1 MPIDKLIPRYL
12 NKDDDYLI
20 VKSVE
25 MVDALNIQTSDDEG
39 GNAGVL
45 KNALG
50 NVLVATGTSGDVL
63 PSGTNTVIGSTSCK
77 QTGEIFYFVHNS
89 SNNHSIYQ
97 YTSIRNTVKLVYR
110 DSALNF
116 TATGFVKADCIVK
129 ENGETLLYF
138 TDGITDPK
146 KINATRALA
155 NTSGVSGYPYRA
167 NTGGAYTTDEK
178 LLSITTI
185 KAPPTTPLSV
195 AVSSVTGVT
204 GSNIK
209 NKSFQFAYQY
219 IYEDGE
225 LSAISSYSEIATN
238 YMSFLDGYVT
248 DDMKNFF
255 NAVVITYAYS
265 KADVSKI
272 RLLCREGNLNNFF
285 IIKEVDNNRDGTTGS
300 FTFTNDTIGTV
311 ISDNEINKQYDS
323 VPLSAR
329 SQVISGNRLSF
340 GGYTEFYDNTN
351 VSGSVEFSHDAFS
364 PKVISVSSTSAYS
377 SYIVSGA
384 GQYPVFNLNIS
395 DFPPASDSPVV
406 INLRFTVLAS
416 EITITSGATI
426 TVPTHVTSA
435 TGFGTAISSSGVANF
450 KLGETKFDIN
460 KSVIV
465 SSYTSLNELGSGIIN
480 AITGTTYSASVSPTV
495 PSYSVTKTDYTRTY
509 YYSGNLSL
517 NVSGSSIDAS
527 GNIIFNI
534 APVSGGLNIETSEIM
549 DKYLP
554 VASRPAYSVVTQ
566 VPALTW
572 NNKTLD
578 GVVYDYAWTAGSTTS
593 PPVDTKGSF
602 GLQTNSYSCF
612 KSGQRHKFGIVYYD
626 QYNRSSAVNEIGEY
640 YNQNEGER
648 TNQGKSSAI
657 LRINSNPPSWAK
669 KWQLVYSPYT
679 SYNFAY
685 RYSVAEAFLGAQTSG
700 SSTNRRIY
708 LSMRHLEG
716 NDNAYKEAKG
726 ALFNYSYAQGDKLR
740 VVSYTDPNTSG
751 TISYPSQYIFNIV
764 GYEYI
769 DTTGTINVAVTGGGT
784 AVTEYRSKGW
794 FLIVEDQPG
803 YFGFSA
809 VSVSGGTNNWD
820 NDAVIE
826 IYRPVIPTASPVYK
840 EISEV
845 YDVSGGLHN
854 GDRNQNA
861 VVSGTLNATG
871 STFIGT
877 ASGSAANLFVGDELE
892 LTNADPGTPES
903 PFYATIGT
911 ISFNANGFP
920 IITFSSFSGSAPA
933 TTSQYSYSLVSGTA
947 IVKSSNGDC
956 YYRPRQI
963 KLNPFA
969 SGTFAPS
976 VFDVSGIRYV
986 DYFVEDLSISDFYT
1000 SNYINIGRPNV
1011 AAPNAKQIDRK
1022 SSITYSEP
1030 YSLDTS
1036 VLKLSSFN
1044 GGQGNFVDLPNRY
1057 GAIEYMIDNGD
1068 SITVLQEVKCSII
1081 PINRNTIQYA
1091 DGNTNIAVST
1101 NYLGTENVYAGDYGT
1116 QNPESV
1122 KSYGGR
1128 VYFADVRAGKIVRIG
1143 GDGIELISEAKVDA
1157 YTQDKCFIISSTSG
1171 TYKVI
1176 GGADPQHGEYLVTY
1190 VNVSGGNSS
1199 IRDTIAYDMDD
1210 KVWNTRYSFIPE
1222 AYELMDNYM
1231 YTFASGS
1238 MYRHTDAAD
1247 RNSYYGSYT
1256 NSIISVISALNN
1268 SMVKAINAI
1277 SVEGSVAPYLT
1288 LVSSTTQSTRNIGS
1302 SEYSLREGNYYVD
1315 VPRNQSSSS
1324 TANYHA
1330 IGVVS
1335 ATGVTGGN
1343 LRLTFS
1349 SSINNMQFQSSGTT
1363 FITVTTGGVTGST
1376 TYTSATRISDTVLE
1390 LNGSGTAISVGV
1402 IFVNVSNASV
1412 DGDQMRSSY
1421 FLIKMDFDE
1430 STPIEI
1436 YSINTHFAESK
1447 LHNNLGQ

>member
-50 NVLVATGTSGDVL
+50 NVLVATGTSGDIL

-89 SNNHSIYQ
+89 DNNHSIYQ

-110 DSALNF
+110 DSALGF

-155 NTSGVSGYPYRA
+155 NASGVSGYPYRA

-195 AVSSVTGVT
+195 LVSSVTGVT

-225 LSAISSYSEIATN
+225 VSAISSYSEIATN

-351 VSGSVEFSHDAFS
+351 VSGSVVFDYER
-364 PKVISVSSTSAYS
+364 STQVLITLSTVTTGSTASALTT
-377 SYIVSGA
+377 VNN
-384 GQYPVFNLNIS
+384 VNFNLNLS
-395 DFPPASDSPVV
+395 KFPASSTYDTVVNLNFNVESPGP
-406 INLRFTVLAS
+406 ITLAS
-416 EITITSGATI
+416 GGSSFSVG
-426 TVPTHVTSA
+426 TVTGVTSVDVGA
-435 TGFGTAISSSGVANF
+435 VSF
-450 KLGETKFDIN
+450 KIN
-460 KSVIV
+460 KTFVVPAYANKNTLASAFIAQ
-465 SSYTSLNELGSGIIN
+465 L
-480 AITGTTYSASVSPTV
+480 TGTTFTSTVSNQNSYFEANSVSYVMAGTM
-495 PSYSVTKTDYTRTY
+495 SVQFV
-509 YYSGNLSL
+509 SGTISGDNITLKIRADALSL
-517 NVSGSSIDAS
+517 NSTEIYINNPTNVSTDPIVWNVPSVWGVYTQSWSLLRVSNISAS
-527 GNIIFNI
+527 F
-534 APVSGGLNIETSEIM
+534 A
-549 DKYLP
+549 
-554 VASRPAYSVVTQ
+554 VT
-566 VPALTW
+566 A
-572 NNKTLD
+572 ND
-578 GVVYDYAWTAGSTTS
+578 
-593 PPVDTKGSF
+593 
-602 GLQTNSYSCF
+602 YSCF
-612 KSGQRHKFGIVYYD
+612 KSGQRHKFGVVYYD

-640 YNQNEGER
+640 YNPNEGVR
-648 TNQGKSSAI
+648 AGSSPGLSSAI
-657 LRINSNPPSWAK
+657 LRLNSNPPSWAK

-679 SYNFAY
+679 SYSFAY
-685 RYSVAEAFLGAQTSG
+685 RYSVAEAGVPVYASG
-700 SSTNRRIY
+700 SNSNSPIY

-716 NDNAYKEAKG
+716 NPNAYKESKG
-726 ALFNYSYAQGDKLR
+726 ALFNYSYANGDKLR
-740 VVSYTDPNTSG
+740 IVSYINPLTSG
-751 TISYPSQYIFNIV
+751 VTSYPNEYVFDII
-764 GYEYI
+764 GYDYVAS
-769 DTTGTINVAVTGGGT
+769 TGTVNMSTSGVNPNERET
-784 AVTEYRSKGW
+784 GW
-794 FLIVEDQPG
+794 FLIIDDANYPR
-803 YFGFSA
+803 FNFA
-809 VSVSGGTNNWD
+809 SVYDNNDLWG
-820 NDAVIE
+820 NDTIVE
-826 IYRPVIPTASPVYK
+826 IYRPTIPSSSPVYR

-845 YDVSGGLHN
+845 YDVY
-854 GDRNQNA
+854 D
-861 VVSGTLNATG
+861 VSGTLYHAGDRNPDYVPSSVTFNVSSGSVIAEATG
-871 STFIGT
+871 VLLYSGDSIVLTSGGT
-877 ASGSAANLFVGDELE
+877 NYTRTVKNVLVNASGFNV
-892 LTNADPGTPES
+892 
-903 PFYATIGT
+903 
-911 ISFNANGFP
+911 ISFNESTAVPDGKYTLN
-920 IITFSSFSGSAPA
+920 FSSYPLP
-933 TTSQYSYSLVSGTA
+933 TV
-947 IVKSSNGDC
+947 VKTSNGDC
-956 YYRPRQI
+956 YYRPRQV
-963 KLNPFA
+963 KLNPL
-969 SGTFAPS
+969 SGTVNTNPAN
-976 VFDVSGIRYV
+976 VSGIRYV

-1122 KSYGGR
+1122 KNYGGR

-1143 GDGIELISEAKVDA
+1143 GDGIELISETKVDA

-1247 RNSYYGSYT
+1247 RNSYYGVSGV
-1256 NSIISVISALNN
+1256 SIISVISALNN

-1277 SVEGSVAPYLT
+1277 SVEGNAVPYTT
-1288 LVSSTTQSTRNIGS
+1288 LVSSTTQSTRNIDS

-1363 FITVTTGGVTGST
+1363 FITVTTGGVTGLT

-1390 LNGSGTAISVGV
+1390 LNGSLTAISVGV

>member
-167 NTGGAYTTDEK
+167 NTGGDYTTDEK

-225 LSAISSYSEIATN
+225 VSAISSYSEIATN

-285 IIKEVDNNRDGTTGS
+285 IIKEVDNDRDGTTGS

-351 VSGSVEFSHDAFS
+351 VSGSVTFDYNDLPAILPTITTTSVASSYSVTGSTQFPKFNINISAFPAS
-364 PKVISVSSTSAYS
+364 TNQDTVISLNVS
-377 SYIVSGA
+377 
-384 GQYPVFNLNIS
+384 VF
-395 DFPPASDSPVV
+395 
-406 INLRFTVLAS
+406 AS
-416 EITITSGATI
+416 EIYITSGATI
-426 TVPTHVTSA
+426 SVPSHTSSS
-435 TGFGTAISSSGVANF
+435 TDFSSSGITTAAVSAF
-450 KLGETKFDIN
+450 VLGETKFSIN
-460 KSVIV
+460 KSIVIPAY
-465 SSYTSLNELGSGIIN
+465 SSLNELGSGIISQVSGN
-480 AITGTTYSASVSPTV
+480 YLAKVSPTRD
-495 PSYSVTKTDYTRTY
+495 SYYVQNSPVTVTRF
-509 YYSGNLSL
+509 YSYAGTLSL

-527 GNIIFNI
+527 GNVIFDIKPN
-534 APVSGGLNIETSEIM
+534 SSGLNLSTSKIY
-549 DKYLP
+549 DVYF
-554 VASRPAYSVVTQ
+554 YGNNTIDVTKST
-566 VPALTW
+566 VPLTW
-572 NNKTLD
+572 NNKTID
-578 GVVYDYAWTAGSTTS
+578 GVVYDYNWIAGKLGST
-593 PPVDTKGSF
+593 PPVSTSGSV
-602 GLQTNSYSCF
+602 GGVIQSAASF
-612 KSGQRHKFGIVYYD
+612 KRGQRHRFGIVYYD

-640 YNQNEGER
+640 YNPNEGEAGS
-648 TNQGKSSAI
+648 TEIGQSSAI
-657 LRINSNPPSWAK
+657 LRLNSNPPSWAK

-679 SYNFAY
+679 SYSFAY
-685 RYSVAEAFLGAQTSG
+685 RYSVAEAFIGLQASGA
-700 SSTNRRIY
+700 SSDRRLY

-716 NDNAYKEAKG
+716 KDTSYKESKG
-726 ALFNYSYAQGDKLR
+726 AAFNYSYAAGDKLR
-740 VVSYTDPNTSG
+740 IISYIDSTLSGVV
-751 TISYPSQYIFNIV
+751 SYPSQYIFNII

-769 DTTGTINVAVTGGGT
+769 DTTGTVSVAVTGNT
-784 AVTEYRSKGW
+784 DYRATGW
-794 FLIVEDQPG
+794 FLILEDQLF
-803 YFGFSA
+803 YDRFSLF
-809 VSVSGGTNNWD
+809 SVSGGTDFWS
-820 NDAVIE
+820 NDTIVE
-826 IYRPVIPTASPVYK
+826 IYRPIITTSSPVYR

-854 GDRNQNA
+854 GDRNQND

-892 LTNADPGTPES
+892 LINQATGSTES

-947 IVKSSNGDC
+947 IVKSFNGDC
-956 YYRPRQI
+956 YYRPRKI
-963 KLNPFA
+963 KLNPL
-969 SGTFAPS
+969 SGTVDTNP
-976 VFDVSGIRYV
+976 VNVSGIRYV

-1376 TYTSATRISDTVLE
+1376 TYTSATRISDIVLE